1 LPSLLNILLNFFS
14 DHGDREL
21 ILFGIFGAVIIV
33 FLVLDLGLFN
43 KKAHKISTKS
53 ALYQSIFWVCVSTAF
68 GYLIYLGG
76 PYEYL
81 ESGTKKVLSGADGA
95 VLYFSAYLTEYA
107 LSVDNI
113 FVILL
118 ILKYFKVKEEYYHKT
133 LFWGILGAVV
143 FRAIFIFVGALLIH
157 KFHWILYIFGVFL
170 LYSGIRIYF
179 EDGDEKIEPEK
190 NPIMRFCRAYLPIAK
205 EDFGGQFIVRLNGKF
220 MFTPLFLV
228 IVLIETTDLI
238 FAVDSIPAAFAITQ
252 NEFLIYTSNIFAVM
266 GLRAMFF
273 LLAGI
278 IDKFYLLQK
287 GLSIILFFIGAKM
300 LLEIFKNDPD
310 YAPFVEKYVENPYL
324 SFSIII
330 GILMLSIILSV
341 LVPRKEKPEEQEE
354 EEIQEEK
361 LDS

>member
-1 LPSLLNILLNFFS
+1 M
-14 DHGDREL
+14 
-21 ILFGIFGAVIIV
+21 VV
-33 FLVLDLGLFN
+33 DLGLFH
-43 KKAHKISTKS
+43 KQAHKITTKS
-53 ALYQSIFWVCVSTAF
+53 ALYQSIFWVSISTIF
-68 GYLIYLGG
+68 GLLIYFGG
-76 PYEYL
+76 PYAHL
-81 ESGTKKVLSGADGA
+81 EGGVPTNLSGSDAA
-95 VLYFSAYLTEYA
+95 VLYFSTYLTEYA

-118 ILKYFKVKEEYYHKT
+118 ILKYFKVDETYYHKV
-133 LFWGILGAVV
+133 LFWGILGAIV
-143 FRAIFIFVGALLIH
+143 FRAIFIFVGAILIH

-170 LYSGIRIYF
+170 IYSGIRIYF

-190 NPIMRFCRAYLPIAK
+190 NPILRICRKYLPISAT
-205 EDFGGQFIVRLNGKF
+205 DNGGQFFFRENGKWF
-220 MFTPLFLV
+220 FTPLFLV

-300 LLEIFKNDPD
+300 LLEIFHIELN
-310 YAPFVEKYVENPYL
+310 VYL
-324 SFSIII
+324 SFTVIIAT
-330 GILMLSIILSV
+330 LTLSIVFSV
-341 LVPRKEKPEEQEE
+341 LIPRKEKAEAE
-354 EEIQEEK
+354 
-361 LDS
+361 

>member
-1 LPSLLNILLNFFS
+1 MPPALNILLFS
-14 DHGDREL
+14 LFRNQSERETL
-21 ILFGIFGAVIIV
+21 LFGIFTLIIIV

-53 ALYQSIFWVCVSTAF
+53 ALYQSIFWVVISTIF
-68 GYLIYLGG
+68 GFFIYV
-76 PYEYL
+76 YD
-81 ESGTKKVLSGADGA
+81 ESGEVGA
-95 VLYFSAYLTEYA
+95 VEYFSAYLTEKA
-107 LSVDNI
+107 LSIDNI

-118 ILKYFKVKEEYYHKT
+118 ILKYFKVREEYFHKI
-133 LFWGILGAVV
+133 LFWGILGAIV
-143 FRAIFIFVGALLIH
+143 FRAFFIFVGAFLIY

-170 LYSGIRIYF
+170 IYSGVRIYF

-190 NPIMRFCRAYLPIAK
+190 NPIMRFCRRFLPMTK
-205 EDFGGQFIVRLNGKF
+205 DDHGGQFLVRETGKLK
-220 MFTPLFLV
+220 FTPLFLV

-252 NEFLIYTSNIFAVM
+252 NPFLIYTSNIFAVM

-300 LLEIFKNDPD
+300 LLEIFEINIGV
-310 YAPFVEKYVENPYL
+310 YT
-324 SFSIII
+324 SFSVIIAT
-330 GILMLSIILSV
+330 LTLSIILSV
-341 LVPRKEKPEEQEE
+341 LVPRKEQPEE
-354 EEIQEEK
+354 EEAGP
-361 LDS
+361 

>member
-1 LPSLLNILLNFFS
+1 MPLLQNIFVFTLFKNLS
-14 DHGDREL
+14 ERET
-21 ILFGIFGAVIIV
+21 ILFGVFAVIILL
-33 FLVLDLGLFN
+33 FLVLDLGLFH
-43 KKAHKISTKS
+43 KQAHKITTKS
-53 ALYQSIFWVCVSTAF
+53 ALYQSIFWVMVSTAF
-68 GYLIYLGG
+68 GYLVYIQGPYEHMEKGKMVYLGG
-76 PYEYL
+76 
-81 ESGTKKVLSGADGA
+81 ADAA

-133 LFWGILGAVV
+133 LFWGILGAIV
-143 FRAIFIFVGALLIH
+143 FRAIFIFVGAYFIH
-157 KFHWILYIFGVFL
+157 QFHWILYIFGVFL
-170 LYSGIRIYF
+170 IYSGVRIYF
-179 EDGDEKIEPEK
+179 EDGDDKIEPEK
-190 NPIMRFCRAYLPIAK
+190 NPIMKFCRRYLPIAK
-205 EDFGGQFIVRLNGKF
+205 EDFGGQFVVKRDSKI

-273 LLAGI
+273 LLAGV

-300 LLEIFKNDPD
+300 LLEIADLQINA
-310 YAPFVEKYVENPYL
+310 YA
-324 SFSIII
+324 SFAVIIAT
-330 GILMLSIILSV
+330 LTLSIVLSI
-341 LVPRKEKPEEQEE
+341 LVPRKIQPEAPEATGEE
-354 EEIQEEK
+354 G
-361 LDS
+361 

>member
-1 LPSLLNILLNFFS
+1 MQLIGKIPLLALFDGNE
-14 DHGDREL
+14 REM
-21 ILFGIFGAVIIV
+21 ILFGIFASIIIL

-43 KKAHKISTKS
+43 KKAHVISTKS
-53 ALYQSIFWVCVSTAF
+53 ALYQSIFWVIVSTCF
-68 GYLIYLGG
+68 GIFIY
-76 PYEYL
+76 YYD
-81 ESGTKKVLSGADGA
+81 ESGAEGA
-95 VLYFSAYLTEYA
+95 LEYFSAYLTEYA

-118 ILKYFKVKEEYYHKT
+118 ILKYFQVKEEYFHNV
-133 LFWGILGAVV
+133 LFWGILGAIV

-157 KFHWILYIFGVFL
+157 KFHWILYVFGVFL
-170 LYSGIRIYF
+170 IYSGIRIYF

-190 NPIMRFCRAYLPIAK
+190 NPILKFCRRYLPMTQ
-205 EDFGGQFIVRLNGKF
+205 EDFGGRFVLFRHGKLL
-220 MFTPLFLV
+220 FTPLFLV

-273 LLAGI
+273 LLSGI

-300 LLEIFKNDPD
+300 LLEIFEVVIP
-310 YAPFVEKYVENPYL
+310 APL
-324 SFSIII
+324 SFSVIIAT
-330 GILMLSIILSV
+330 LTLSIVFSV
-341 LVPRKEKPEEQEE
+341 IVPRKNTAE
-354 EEIQEEK
+354 
-361 LDS
+361 